1 VCLTRPNSPGGAPSS
16 LDQIDQPARTAA
28 RSPEASRQDRRRLA
42 WVLAGCVGFTLLAA
56 IVPFARAFYRV
67 EVSCNE
73 GWDVYNAALAATHGK
88 LYPADS
94 GWTFVNYPML
104 SFVIVAQ
111 LHRWTH
117 DYLFTGRAL
126 SLLSLSVCCLLVAA
140 IVRKLGSGWR
150 PALLAGFFC
159 LALFSV
165 AADYPRYVGM
175 DDPQILSLPFYM
187 AGLWVYLKLNRS
199 RTGAALAAL
208 FFVLGISVKHNPIEF
223 ELAVFA
229 DLLFISRRRA
239 LWFAACGMVLL
250 AVSVGLQLHYGGPG
264 FFSSLLSPR
273 LYSAVKAFKL
283 IGVDLGP
290 LVLPL
295 GVCLYIAWLQRGD
308 PERRIAGLLLAF
320 SLLAGGYFLG
330 GDGVSINAL
339 FGAYLAMSILVG
351 LFFTH
356 MESGPLR
363 RAHAPAVLFGW
374 LLVIPWLVV
383 PPLDD
388 RAQEQINWDPPLA
401 LERMAASEKR
411 FDAEVTFLRGQ
422 PGPALCECLLRCYY
436 AGKPYIYD
444 PFNATRAV
452 EFGKLDPELIADA
465 IRRRQYGAVQLAG
478 PIGDSCR
485 TEMFAPPILAALKE
499 NYYPAFKNQDGAIYI
514 PDSAATV
521 ANGNPAPDVSSD
533 CAHGSLRAHPIL
545 ASASKSASLNRTVP
559 ANSLACQ
566 LTNVAQATLTPH
578 Q

>member
-1 VCLTRPNSPGGAPSS
+1 LRAWLTQALSRGVGPPA
-16 LDQIDQPARTAA
+16 LDQPDQPDQTAA
-28 RSPEASRQDRRRLA
+28 RSPEAPGQGRRLQA
-42 WVLAGCVGFTLLAA
+42 WVLAGCVGFALLAA

-73 GWDVYNAALAATHGK
+73 GWNVYNAALVATHGK
-88 LYPADS
+88 LYPAES

-104 SFVIVAQ
+104 SFVLVAQ

-175 DDPQILSLPFYM
+175 DDPQILSLPFYI

-208 FFVLGISVKHNPIEF
+208 FLVLGISVKYNPIEF
-223 ELAVFA
+223 ELAIFA
-229 DLLFISRRRA
+229 DLLLISRRRA
-239 LWFAACGMVLL
+239 LWFAACGMALL
-250 AVSVGLQLHYGGPG
+250 AVSAGLQLHYGGPD
-264 FFSSLLSPR
+264 FFPSLLSPR
-273 LYSAVKAFKL
+273 LYSAAKAFKL
-283 IGVDLGP
+283 TGVDLGP

-295 GVCLYIAWLQRGD
+295 GVSLYIAWRLRRD
-308 PERRIAGLLLAF
+308 PQRRIAGLLLAF
-320 SLLAGGYFLG
+320 ALLAGGYFLG
-330 GDGVSINAL
+330 GDGVSINAF

-356 MESGPLR
+356 MEGAPRR
-363 RAHAPAVLFGW
+363 RAAYAPAVLFGW
-374 LLVIPWLVV
+374 LIVIPWLVV
-383 PPLDD
+383 PNLDD
-388 RAQEQINWDPPLA
+388 RAQAQIDWDPPLA
-401 LERMAASEKR
+401 LERIAASQKR
-411 FDAEVTFLRGQ
+411 FDAEVMFLRRQ

-452 EFGKLDPELIADA
+452 EFGKLNPELVVDA

-485 TEMFAPPILAALKE
+485 TEMFAPPILAALRE
-499 NYYPAFKNQDGAIYI
+499 NYHPALENQDGAIYV
-514 PDSAATV
+514 PVSAAIS
-521 ANGNPAPDVSSD
+521 AQGIPAPDVSSD
-533 CAHGSLRAHPIL
+533 CAHSSMRAHPIL
-545 ASASKSASLNRTVP
+545 TSASNRVPQPATSSA
-559 ANSLACQ
+559 ANHAPCSLAANQ
-566 LTNVAQATLTPH
+566 LQ
-578 Q
+578 